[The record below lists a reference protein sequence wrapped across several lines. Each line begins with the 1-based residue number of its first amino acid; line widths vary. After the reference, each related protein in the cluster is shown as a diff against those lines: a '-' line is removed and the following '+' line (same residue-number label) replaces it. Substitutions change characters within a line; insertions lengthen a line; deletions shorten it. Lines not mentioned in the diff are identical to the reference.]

1 MDTDSSHAAEAGH
14 SNVGVLRAIGTQLPT
29 LCLPAMNGALDS
41 FLDFVINMDPVLRT
55 LLTGLAVMLETSAL
69 VGLIM
74 PGDTVVLVSSTG
86 VEGVLEYLSLVA
98 VIILG
103 ALLGESIG
111 FAIGRWFGPKLREGK
126 LGQRLGQDR
135 LARADRFVDRRGGI
149 AVFISRFLPVFHSV
163 VPLAAGMSQ
172 MAYRRFMSWTTPAC
186 TLWAFI
192 YVSLGSGAAGTY
204 RALKDQI
211 DWAGWV
217 FIGFFAVFFTLFFV
231 IKHFLMRFAHDSSQ
245 PTESIP
251 EVEAEK

>member
-1 MDTDSSHAAEAGH
+1 MYSRRKYAF
-14 SNVGVLRAIGTQLPT
+14 PT
-29 LCLPAMNGALDS
+29 MNGALDS

-98 VIILG
+98 IIILG

-172 MAYRRFMSWTTPAC
+172 MAYRRFMAWTTPAC